1 MDDTQVVR
9 ALSALAQETRLR
21 LFRHLVVA
29 GPQGA
34 TPGQMS
40 EALDIPANLI
50 SFHIKELTQSGL
62 VSQEREGRFLIYRA
76 QIGTM
81 NALLGFL
88 TANCCQGKPCPPN
101 MPTVKLTC

>member
-1 MDDTQVVR
+1 MNDTQVVK

-29 GPQGA
+29 GPAGA
-34 TPGQMS
+34 TPSQMGDTLGIS
-40 EALDIPANLI
+40 PTLI
-50 SFHIKELTQSGL
+50 SFHIKELTHAGL

-81 NALLGFL
+81 NELLGFL
-88 TANCCQGKPCPPN
+88 TANCCQGEPCLDNKPLNC
-101 MPTVKLTC
+101 TTC